1 MKIIRFLILTT
12 TITFF
17 LNISLFAKRQI
28 IWQNVSSRP
37 LDCKLIDS
45 LNYVIVGDDGKI
57 ISSSDGGETWNWL
70 ECGLR
75 NIFYSVDFLN
85 LDRGAVVGSD
95 GAFALTTDAGKSW
108 KTGIIDTTT
117 FYAVKML
124 EENTIF
130 ASGKNTCIYKT
141 SDFGDSWKKVYY
153 GDTNTLNNWYFFKDS
168 IYNTDATYYNSNYK
182 FINSSI
188 GFAVGVGP
196 HILKTTDKGENW
208 EKVFEDSDST
218 LLTAIDFDDE
228 ENGIVVGGK
237 LGLYE
242 ESKYFG
248 FKPFAVYTSDQG
260 ITWKKFEIPIDIGFN
275 GVKYFGKNHIYLV
288 GGSGWSCVTK
298 DKGYSWSKYKYI
310 DYKYYKDNTNI
321 YKDTL
326 IPYGSDY
333 FIQRPSF
340 DSIGNILA
348 ISNQGSIFKSNDFG
362 KNYFTIKN
370 CELYDP
376 TVQSFRILFSAI
388 NASQKTIVIPSEKSK
403 VFGSFD
409 CGTSWDWLFPRVE
422 YNTKEEKDIWA
433 LTTQGDANLL
443 TGRFRDS
450 LFGFLAGKKQVN
462 SKGVP
467 FSNSIITNDG
477 GLSWQ
482 FSNNLRTT
490 IPVSF
495 ISSKEGFA
503 IHENKFFNNTVNY
516 SIMQTHDA
524 GLTWDSVNVIQLP
537 IDPLEKD
544 FFQPRQII
552 FPDTSEGYLTLY
564 YGSVI
569 TTDTIKYPSGKK
581 TILKIFKSNDYF
593 KTINLISTIEYSNQ
607 SAYKIHFVDKNY
619 AYLTKTG
626 NILLKT
632 IDGFQ
637 TYEELLMPGYSHY
650 INDFYFL
657 DEHFGIA
664 VGRQDTI
671 FTTEDGGNSWK
682 IEVLPFNRKF
692 SGRNEWTYNFNSI
705 SKVTNGNYFLTGRGR
720 IVRGIVIDSTDIS
733 VKEETE
739 GIYCPFYYVSVIPN
753 PVLGTAKIKIIGL
766 HYAQGKRLY
775 LRIYDINGNFIK
787 DLSEEANRNNDGQTA
802 EFEAELHDL
811 PNGIYF
817 IELEANNLIRA
828 QKFIKE

>member
-45 LNYVIVGDDGKI
+45 LNYVVVGDDGKI
-57 ISSSDGGETWNWL
+57 ISSSDGGETWKWL

-85 LDRGAVVGSD
+85 LERGAVVGSD

-108 KTGIIDTTT
+108 KTGTIDSTT

-124 EENTIF
+124 DENTIF

-153 GDTNTLNNWYFFKDS
+153 GDTNTLNNCYFFKDS

-310 DYKYYKDNTNI
+310 DYKYYKDNTDY
-321 YKDTL
+321 YKDTA
-326 IPYGSDY
+326 IARGSDY
-333 FIQRPSF
+333 FIQQPSF
-340 DSIGNILA
+340 DAFGNILA
-348 ISNQGSIFKSNDFG
+348 ISNEGSIFISN
-362 KNYFTIKN
+362 NYGDNYYTIKQ
-370 CELYDP
+370 CEMFIP
-376 TVQSFRILFSAI
+376 MSKSFISIF
-388 NASQKTIVIPSEKSK
+388 KVIPSSNRMLFIPGTGSK
-403 VFGSFD
+403 VYGSSDF
-409 CGTSWDWLFPRVE
+409 GTSWDQVFPRIE
-422 YNTKEEKDIWA
+422 INNNDDKYFWG
-433 LTTQGDANLL
+433 TTIYGDARLR
-443 TGRFRDS
+443 TGHFKDS
-450 LFGFLAGKKQVN
+450 SNGFIAGQKQSGGKN
-462 SKGVP
+462 TINTS
-467 FSNSIITNDG
+467 DG
-477 GLSWQ
+477 GNTWNSLDTI
-482 FSNNLRTT
+482 RTDN
-490 IPVSF
+490 IVFF
-495 ISSKEGFA
+495 ISPDTGFA
-503 IHENKFFNNTVNY
+503 INDNKFYNLRLNY
-516 SIMQTHDA
+516 QIIQTNDA
-524 GLTWDSVNVIQLP
+524 GLHWDSVNVIEIPDGQEFQDWVKP
-537 IDPLEKD
+537 I
-544 FFQPRQII
+544 QII
-552 FPDTSEGYLTLY
+552 FPDSITGYLSLY
-564 YGSVI
+564 YSRI
-569 TTDTIKYPSGKK
+569 DTDDTLNYPSGKK
-581 TILKIFKSNDYF
+581 TVFKILKTTDYCRTF
-593 KTINLISTIEYSNQ
+593 DTISTLEYSRM
-607 SAYKIHFVDKNY
+607 SAYKMNFISKEH

-632 IDGFQ
+632 NDGFKS
-637 TYEELLMPGYSHY
+637 YEELLMPGSYHF
-650 INDFYFL
+650 INDLYFI
-657 DEHFGIA
+657 DENFGLA

-671 FTTEDGGNSWK
+671 FLTEDGGISWK

-692 SGRNEWTYNFNSI
+692 VGSNEWSYDFNDVSRM
-705 SKVTNGNYFLTGRGR
+705 KNGDIFLTGKGR